1 MQRGAVQG
9 ERGRY
14 RRLGGVTASFIR
26 RSQEVHA
33 VLAERLVRPGG
44 RAEGW
49 GCGATKQRR
58 PVTSA
63 ERGIHQR
70 VLCCSSG
77 RKPLFTQHLC
87 TSCALL
93 MAALIRTCIRLIE
106 HRLACVAL
114 RVCDC
119 ACVCASWWTLCRMSA
134 TTCTAA
140 LLTQEYVSPSLSRL
154 NSGWNEEP
162 VTECR
167 SMPAPSRQKCSPR
180 R

>member
-33 VLAERLVRPGG
+33 VLADRLLSKCFLPPKTPGRQDLILRPHTYTHPWYSCPAVCVGACVRPGG

-63 ERGIHQR
+63 E
-70 VLCCSSG
+70 LSG
-77 RKPLFTQHLC
+77 AYTNVFYVV
-87 TSCALL
+87 
-93 MAALIRTCIRLIE
+93 
-106 HRLACVAL
+106 RLAENL
-114 RVCDC
+114 YSHNIC
-119 ACVCASWWTLCRMSA
+119 AQIVPC
-134 TTCTAA
+134 
-140 LLTQEYVSPSLSRL
+140 
-154 NSGWNEEP
+154 
-162 VTECR
+162 
-167 SMPAPSRQKCSPR
+167 
-180 R
+180 